1 MTDGRSNTS
10 GRRVVLQCVNRQG
23 ELSLGIS
30 KADHTVLLE
39 HFKQVSQ
46 FKMNIEGSQRTPE
59 GCWGGRGAVAPRV
72 WVDG

>member
-10 GRRVVLQCVNRQG
+10 GRRVVLQCESTG
-23 ELSLGIS
+23 GLSLGIS

-46 FKMNIEGSQRTPE
+46 FKMNIEGSPKENT
-59 GCWGGRGAVAPRV
+59 
-72 WVDG
+72 